1 MEKIARILRRV
12 LPAAD
17 RLPNGI
23 SRSGS
28 KAIRLEST
36 TLIRSVGL
44 LAASSGDG
52 VEAAVIDTDGRDEIV
67 PLGGVSLPYDKRLR
81 WRVLEAT
88 QNDLPTTEILRLEKQ
103 LTEHL
108 AQAFAKL
115 RVEFQTETDGIEI
128 VGLQGHTLR
137 HIPSE
142 GLTYQLGNP
151 WQLAEAI
158 KLPVVSDFRRHDM
171 AIGGQGAPLA
181 AMFHWAHMANEPRPA
196 LMLHLGSVASVTWL
210 STENE
215 IIAGDTGPGVG
226 LLNEWVQEMA
236 ELPHDLDGRVAGE
249 GRVDEEIVRTA
260 LEAPFFGRS
269 LPKAA
274 DRYEFDHVDVSGLSV
289 EDGAATLCAITVE
302 AFARSA
308 KKLPELPEL
317 LWITGPGSDHPV
329 IRRMLTNH
337 FPTVRNVSERGLNP
351 ITMSAESFAWL
362 AVRHLKRLPITTPE
376 TTGCRTAD
384 SAGLLALPHTFQS

>member
-1 MEKIARILRRV
+1 M
-12 LPAAD
+12 
-17 RLPNGI
+17 
-23 SRSGS
+23 
-28 KAIRLEST
+28 
-36 TLIRSVGL
+36 RSVGL
-44 LAASSGDG
+44 LASSSGDG

-81 WRVLEAT
+81 WRVMEAT
-88 QNDLPTTEILRLEKQ
+88 QNDLPTTEILRLEKH

-115 RVEFQTETDGIEI
+115 RAEFPAETQGIEV
-128 VGLQGHTLR
+128 VGLHGHTLR

-171 AIGGQGAPLA
+171 ATGGQGNPLA
-181 AMFHWAHMANEPRPA
+181 AMFHWAHMAKEPRPA

-210 STENE
+210 SKQNE

-236 ELPHDLDGRVAGE
+236 ELPHDLDGRVSGE
-249 GRVDEEIVRTA
+249 GRVDEEIVRIA
-260 LEAPFFGRS
+260 LEAPFFARS

-289 EDGAATLCAITVE
+289 ADGAATLCAITVE
-302 AFARSA
+302 AFAAAARQ
-308 KKLPELPEL
+308 LPDLPDL
-317 LWITGPGSDHPV
+317 LWITGPGSEHPV
-329 IRRMLTNH
+329 IVRMLEKH
-337 FPTVRNVSERGLNP
+337 FVHVQNVAERGLNP
-351 ITMSAESFAWL
+351 RSMSAESFAWL

-376 TTGCRTAD
+376 TTGCRSAD
-384 SAGLLALPHTFQS
+384 SAGLLALPYTFRPSDHQ

>member
-1 MEKIARILRRV
+1 M
-12 LPAAD
+12 
-17 RLPNGI
+17 RLINY
-23 SRSGS
+23 SNTSET
-28 KAIRLEST
+28 LEPT
-36 TLIRSVGL
+36 PLIRSIGI
-44 LAASSGDG
+44 LASSSGDG

-103 LTEHL
+103 LTEHM
-108 AQAFAKL
+108 AQTFEKL
-115 RVEFQTETDGIEI
+115 RAEFPEPVAKAEVVGIH
-128 VGLQGHTLR
+128 GHTLR

-142 GLTYQLGNP
+142 GLTHQLGNP

-171 AIGGQGAPLA
+171 AIGGQGNPLV
-181 AMFHWAHMANEPRPA
+181 AMFHWAHMAQEPRPA

-210 STENE
+210 SKQNE

-236 ELPHDLDGRVAGE
+236 ELPHDLDGSVSSK

-260 LEAPFFGRS
+260 LEAPFFARS

-302 AFARSA
+302 AFALAA
-308 KKLPELPEL
+308 KQLPDLPEL
-317 LWITGPGSDHPV
+317 LWITGPGSEHPV
-329 IRRMLTNH
+329 ICEMLGRH
-337 FPTVRNVSERGLNP
+337 FRTVRNVSERGLNP
-351 ITMSAESFAWL
+351 HTMSAESFAWL

-384 SAGLLALPHTFQS
+384 SAGLLALPYTYGT

>member
-1 MEKIARILRRV
+1 ME
-12 LPAAD
+12 PT
-17 RLPNGI
+17 P
-23 SRSGS
+23 
-28 KAIRLEST
+28 
-36 TLIRSVGL
+36 LIRSVGL

-52 VEAAVIDTDGRDEIV
+52 VEAAIIDTDGRDEIV

-88 QNDLPTTEILRLEKQ
+88 QSDLPTTEILRLEKQ
-103 LTEHL
+103 LTDYL
-108 AQAFAKL
+108 AQAFDKL
-115 RVEFQTETDGIEI
+115 RTEFPAQMEGIEV
-128 VGLQGHTLR
+128 VGLHGHTLR

-171 AIGGQGAPLA
+171 AIGGQGAPLV
-181 AMFHWAHMANEPRPA
+181 AMFNWAHMANEPRPA

-210 STENE
+210 SKQNE
-215 IIAGDTGPGVG
+215 IIAGDVGPGVG

-236 ELPHDLDGRVAGE
+236 GLPHDLDGRVSCK

-260 LEAPFFGRS
+260 LEAPFFARS

-302 AFARSA
+302 AFARAA
-308 KKLPELPEL
+308 KQLPELPEL
-317 LWITGPGSDHPV
+317 LWITGPGSEHPD
-329 IRRMLTNH
+329 ICRMLAQH
-337 FPTVRNVSERGLNP
+337 FKTVRNVSERGLNP
-351 ITMSAESFAWL
+351 RTMSAEAIAWL
-362 AVRHLKRLPITTPE
+362 AVRYLKRLPITTPE

-384 SAGLLALPHTFQS
+384 SAGLMALPHTFRS

>member
-1 MEKIARILRRV
+1 MKTA
-12 LPAAD
+12 
-17 RLPNGI
+17 
-23 SRSGS
+23 
-28 KAIRLEST
+28 K
-36 TLIRSVGL
+36 LIRSVGL

-52 VEAAVIDTDGRDEIV
+52 IEAAVIDTDGQDEIV

-88 QNDLPTTEILRLEKQ
+88 QNDLPTTEILRLEQQ
-103 LTEHL
+103 LTKQFI
-108 AQAFAKL
+108 QAFEKL
-115 RVEFQTETDGIEI
+115 RSEFPESMSGIEV
-128 VGLQGHTLR
+128 VGLSGHTLR

-181 AMFHWAHMANEPRPA
+181 AMFHWAHMCNEPRPA

-210 STENE
+210 SEQNE
-215 IIAGDTGPGVG
+215 IIAGDTGPGIG

-236 ELPHDLDGRVAGE
+236 EAPHDLDGQISSIGHVN
-249 GRVDEEIVRTA
+249 EELVRNA
-260 LEAPFFGRS
+260 LEAPFFARS

-289 EDGAATLCAITVE
+289 EDGAATLCSITVE
-302 AFARSA
+302 AFAQAA
-308 KKLPELPEL
+308 KQLPDLPDL
-317 LWITGPGSDHPV
+317 LWITGPGSEHPV
-329 IRRMLTNH
+329 ICRMLANH
-337 FPTVRNVSERGLNP
+337 FKIVRNVSERGLNP
-351 ITMSAESFAWL
+351 RSMSAESFAWL

-384 SAGLLALPHTFQS
+384 CAGMLALPYTFQQ

>member
-1 MEKIARILRRV
+1 MASDPL
-12 LPAAD
+12 
-17 RLPNGI
+17 
-23 SRSGS
+23 
-28 KAIRLEST
+28 T
-36 TLIRSVGL
+36 RSVGL

-52 VEAAVIDTDGRDEIV
+52 VEAAVIDTDGRDAIV

-88 QNDLPTTEILRLEKQ
+88 QNDLPTTEILRLEQQ
-103 LTEHL
+103 LTSQL
-108 AQAFAKL
+108 AQAFEKL
-115 RVEFQTETDGIEI
+115 RAEFPEATTGIEV
-128 VGLQGHTLR
+128 VGLHGHTLR

-171 AIGGQGAPLA
+171 AIGGQGAPLM
-181 AMFHWAHMANEPRPA
+181 AMFHWAHMAYEPRPA
-196 LMLHLGSVASVTWL
+196 LILHLGSVASVTWL
-210 STENE
+210 SEENE

-236 ELPHDLDGRVAGE
+236 ELPHDLDGRVSCE
-249 GRVDEEIVRTA
+249 GRVDEKLVRSA
-260 LEAPFFGRS
+260 LEAPFFARS

-302 AFARSA
+302 AFARAA
-308 KKLPELPEL
+308 KQLPALPEL
-317 LWITGPGSDHPV
+317 LWITGPGSEHPV
-329 IRRMLTNH
+329 ICRMLERH
-337 FPTVRNVSERGLNP
+337 FKTVRNVSERGLNP
-351 ITMSAESFAWL
+351 RTMSAESFAWL
-362 AVRHLKRLPITTPE
+362 AVRYLKRLPVTTPE

-384 SAGLLALPHTFQS
+384 CAGTLSFPYTFKQ

>member
-1 MEKIARILRRV
+1 M
-12 LPAAD
+12 
-17 RLPNGI
+17 
-23 SRSGS
+23 SRKTPPLSS
-28 KAIRLEST
+28 ESLT
-36 TLIRSVGL
+36 RSIGL

-52 VEAAVIDTDGRDEIV
+52 VDAAIIDTDGRDEIIS
-67 PLGGVSLPYDKRLR
+67 LGGVSLPYDRRLR

-103 LTEHL
+103 LTDHV

-115 RVEFQTETDGIEI
+115 RTEFPLQTEGVEV
-128 VGLQGHTLR
+128 VGLHGHTLR

-151 WQLAEAI
+151 WQLAESI

-171 AIGGQGAPLA
+171 AIGGEGGPLA
-181 AMFHWAHMANEPRPA
+181 AMFHWALMSNEPRPA
-196 LMLHLGSVASVTWL
+196 LMLHLGAVASVTWL
-210 STENE
+210 SRDNE

-236 ELPHDLDGRVAGE
+236 ELPHDLDGRVSLE

-260 LEAPFFGRS
+260 LDAPFFTRS

-289 EDGAATLCAITVE
+289 ADGAATLCAITVE
-302 AFARSA
+302 ALARA
-308 KKLPELPEL
+308 ARQLPEIPQL
-317 LWITGPGSDHPV
+317 LWITGPGSEQPV
-329 IRRMLTNH
+329 IRRMLESH
-337 FPTVRNVSERGLNP
+337 FAGVRNVTERGLNP
-351 ITMSAESFAWL
+351 ITMAAESIAWL

-384 SAGLLALPHTFQS
+384 SAGLLALPFTFRS

>member
-1 MEKIARILRRV
+1 
-12 LPAAD
+12 
-17 RLPNGI
+17 
-23 SRSGS
+23 
-28 KAIRLEST
+28 LEPT
-36 TLIRSVGL
+36 PLIRSVGL

-52 VEAAVIDTDGRDEIV
+52 VEAAVIDTDGRDAIV
-67 PLGGVSLPYDKRLR
+67 PLGGVALPYDKRLR

-103 LTEHL
+103 LTDHL
-108 AQAFAKL
+108 AQAFHKL
-115 RVEFQTETDGIEI
+115 RAEFPAPMEGIEV
-128 VGLQGHTLR
+128 VGLHGHTLR

-151 WQLAEAI
+151 WQLAEAV

-171 AIGGQGAPLA
+171 AIGGQGNPLV
-181 AMFHWAHMANEPRPA
+181 AMFHWAHMAEEPRPA

-210 STENE
+210 SKQNE

-236 ELPHDLDGRVAGE
+236 ELSHDLDGGVSSA
-249 GRVDEEIVRTA
+249 GRVDDEIVRTA
-260 LEAPFFGRS
+260 LDAPFFARS

-302 AFARSA
+302 AFARAA
-308 KKLPELPEL
+308 KQLPDLPEL
-317 LWITGPGSDHPV
+317 LWITGPGSEHPV
-329 IRRMLTNH
+329 ICQMLAQH

-351 ITMSAESFAWL
+351 HTMSAESFAWL
-362 AVRHLKRLPITTPE
+362 AVRHLRRLPITTPE

-384 SAGLLALPHTFQS
+384 SAGTIAFAHTFQP